1 MKWRE
6 RLSKREASG
15 VVTLI
20 FTVLIIQV
28 IIFLFNLPDKRVKI
42 ESIGQQSVVGKADSV
57 KNLQLTDRN
66 FGAQHGRT
74 ENVDLNLDKARVSG
88 NGGNISASSKA
99 IELFEFDPNIVTVD
113 ELVRLGLTEK
123 QAATIINY
131 RAKGGVFRK
140 REDFLKMYVVSDE
153 FYARVK
159 DFIVISENSM
169 QKRSYPIE
177 GATVKN
183 AANENVTNDDAIN
196 NNPINNSAVT
206 NNAANDSTSHKNG
219 LDSNMLGENGL
230 TGRLSNGKF
239 ADKSAP
245 EKSFPLLEINRADS
259 LDLLDLPGIGPYYA
273 SRIIRFRNRT
283 GGFISKEQLKEISG
297 IDEERY
303 SMFEAKIYADTS
315 LIYKID
321 LNTISVE
328 DLSSNPYIGTYLA
341 KAIIRFRGQSESIN
355 IKLLLENRILDRQR
369 YELLKHY
376 FW

>member
-1 MKWRE
+1 MRWRE

-66 FGAQHGRT
+66 SRVQRGRT
-74 ENVDLNLDKARVSG
+74 DIVESNSNKTRASG
-88 NGGNISASSKA
+88 NRGNMSSNSK
-99 IELFEFDPNIVTVD
+99 EVDLFEFDPNIVTVD

-123 QAATIINY
+123 QAASIINY
-131 RAKGGVFRK
+131 RSKGGVFRK
-140 REDFLKMYVVSDE
+140 QEDFRKMYVISDE
-153 FYARVK
+153 FYERIK
-159 DFIVISENSM
+159 GLIVISDADSRNEIENKSVSENRNGNIVDNKLTNNDLENS
-169 QKRSYPIE
+169 
-177 GATVKN
+177 KN
-183 AANENVTNDDAIN
+183 SLKGTPSD
-196 NNPINNSAVT
+196 
-206 NNAANDSTSHKNG
+206 
-219 LDSNMLGENGL
+219 
-230 TGRLSNGKF
+230 
-239 ADKSAP
+239 DKSVYSAIP
-245 EKSFPLLEINRADS
+245 EKKRPLLEINRADS

-273 SRIIRFRNRT
+273 SRIIRYRNRT

-303 SMFEAKIYADTS
+303 SMFEAKIYADTA
-315 LIYKID
+315 LIYKTD

-341 KAIIRFRGQSESIN
+341 KAIIRFRGQSESTN
-355 IKLLLENRILDRQR
+355 IKLLLENRIIDQQR
-369 YELLKHY
+369 YRLLKHY
-376 FW
+376 FL